1 MPETRS
7 AQLTALLRCPH
18 PAALPQAMRG
28 LETGLDGWSLP
39 RNWKRLTPEKLI
51 YNLRV
56 PNPDRMLAIKQVSRG
71 RMKGATIAQG
81 WLHASPAGR
90 WRGTAA

>member
-1 MPETRS
+1 
-7 AQLTALLRCPH
+7 
-18 PAALPQAMRG
+18 MRG

-56 PNPDRMLAIKQVSRG
+56 PNPDRMLAIKQVGSWVHG
-71 RMKGATIAQG
+71 V
-81 WLHASPAGR
+81 
-90 WRGTAA
+90 GTHTCVHPQA